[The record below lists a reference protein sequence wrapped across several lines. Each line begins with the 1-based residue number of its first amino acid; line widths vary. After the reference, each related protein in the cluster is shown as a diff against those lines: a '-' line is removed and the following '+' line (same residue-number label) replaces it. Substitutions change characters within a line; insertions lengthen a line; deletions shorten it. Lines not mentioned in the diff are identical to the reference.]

1 MTGAGRGSPDGEG
14 QPASHWAGSSGAGR
28 WRLALVE
35 RLPLWVQARC
45 AVQPKALGALAV
57 VLLAAIALAGYHF
70 WSGRPGSVEVP
81 AERPRAAAAPAAST
95 APDRQP
101 APGPGP
107 APTASPTPS
116 GVSRWVV
123 VDVAGRV
130 RRPGVRRLPAGA
142 RVADALRAAGGAE
155 PGVRMSELNRARVLV
170 DGEQIAV
177 GIRAGA
183 AAAAAGSPA
192 VPGLDGTVRR
202 EGAGGAAGA
211 VGGGGPGGAAGVGD
225 GGASAGAGPAA
236 TGAPVSLNTATAEQ
250 LEALPGVGPV
260 LVQHILEY
268 RAQHGGFRSVTE
280 LREVSGI
287 GDKRFSDLRPLVQP

>member
-1 MTGAGRGSPDGEG
+1 M
-14 QPASHWAGSSGAGR
+14 
-28 WRLALVE
+28 E

-81 AERPRAAAAPAAST
+81 AERPRTAAGPATST

-107 APTASPTPS
+107 APTASSTS
-116 GVSRWVV
+116 TAGVSRWVV

-155 PGVRMSELNRARVLV
+155 PGVRMSELNRARILI

-183 AAAAAGSPA
+183 AAAAGSPA
-192 VPGLDGTVRR
+192 IAGLDGTVCK
-202 EGAGGAAGA
+202 EEAGGAAGA
-211 VGGGGPGGAAGVGD
+211 GGGGAPG
-225 GGASAGAGPAA
+225 GAGPAA

-268 RAQHGGFRSVTE
+268 RAQHGGFRSVAE